1 MTVESA
7 LYAIA
12 AANVGIS
19 GLVST
24 RIYRERL
31 PQGETL
37 PALVYQQVSELP
49 DLAHDGPPGTSKLR
63 YQWTCYAADPT
74 GAEALKN
81 AVVSAFHGYS
91 GTTGSRV
98 MSSRA
103 AGVVSFP
110 DRDTEYER
118 RIVDVMI
125 LDEGDSP

>member
-12 AANVGIS
+12 AADAGVAALVG
-19 GLVST
+19 T

-49 DLAHDGPPGTSKLR
+49 DLAHSGPAGTSSLR
-63 YQWTCYAADPT
+63 YQFNCYGANPT
-74 GAEALKN
+74 AAEALKN
-81 AVVSAFHGYS
+81 ALVTAFHGYS
-91 GTTGSRV
+91 GTTGSRT
-98 MSSRA
+98 MSSRVVA
-103 AGVVSFP
+103 ALSLP

-125 LDEGDSP
+125 LDEGDTA